1 MLRPIIVVCGIVLA
15 AMGGVIAYRA
25 LFLDPSAAI
34 VISNEGVR
42 ELPNTFRIIEGI
54 ALLIVGAV
62 VAFLAAVKRGS
73 SKTNR
78 G

>member
-15 AMGGVIAYRA
+15 AIGGVIAYRA
-25 LFLDPSAAI
+25 IFLEPSAAY

-42 ELPNTFRIIEGI
+42 ELPNTYRIIEGI

-62 VAFLAAVKRGS
+62 VAFFAAVRRGKS
-73 SKTNR
+73 S
-78 G
+78 

>member
-15 AMGGVIAYRA
+15 AIGGVIAYRA
-25 LFLDPSAAI
+25 IFLEPSAAF

-42 ELPNTFRIIEGI
+42 ELPNTFRILEGI

-62 VAFLAAVKRGS
+62 VAFFAAVRRGKAS
-73 SKTNR
+73 
-78 G
+78 

>member
-1 MLRPIIVVCGIVLA
+1 MLRPIIVACGIVLA
-15 AMGGVIAYRA
+15 AIGGVIAYRA
-25 LFLDPSAAI
+25 IFLDPTAAY

-62 VAFLAAVKRGS
+62 VAFFAAVRRGKS
-73 SKTNR
+73 S
-78 G
+78 